1 MSLPTSLRAQAK
13 RQQIM
18 AAARQLFLAQGYER
32 SSTEAIRQAAGVSKQ
47 TLYVYFP
54 GKVELLS
61 AVVMQELAGL
71 GPLLSG
77 AEPGMTPKTLDELRV
92 LLLWL
97 AQTFTGKLMEPD
109 ALALLRL
116 LIGEAVH
123 LPELRGVV
131 REAFPARLLAGVE
144 RLLSAAHTSGLIHA
158 PDPNLSARL
167 FIGPVISFV
176 ALDGLLSQGSPAPPG
191 EATLTRLVDL
201 FLLTVRRGE
210 NTDDRHE
217 F

>member
-1 MSLPTSLRAQAK
+1 MTLPTSPRAQAK

-18 AAARQLFLAQGYER
+18 AAARQLFLTQGYER

-61 AVVMQELAGL
+61 AVVMRELAEL
-71 GPLLSG
+71 GPPFTG
-77 AEPGMTPKTLDELRV
+77 AEAGTPPSSLDELRAR
-92 LLLWL
+92 LLRL
-97 AQTFTGKLMEPD
+97 ALAFTGKLMQPD

-123 LPELRGVV
+123 LPALRGAV
-131 REAFPARLLAGVE
+131 REAFPARLLTGVE
-144 RLLSAAHTSGLIHA
+144 RLLSAAHTSALIHA
-158 PDPNLSARL
+158 PDPNLSARM

-176 ALDGLLSQGSPAPPG
+176 ALDGLLSQEPPAPPG

-210 NTDDRHE
+210 NADDRHE
-217 F
+217 S

>member
-1 MSLPTSLRAQAK
+1 MTLPVSSESPRAQAK

-54 GKVELLS
+54 SKVDLLS
-61 AVVMQELAGL
+61 AVVVQELADFGFEPAASDP
-71 GPLLSG
+71 PLS
-77 AEPGMTPKTLDELRV
+77 LDDLRTR
-92 LLLWL
+92 LLRL
-97 AQTFTGKLMEPD
+97 AKLFIGKLMQPE
-109 ALALLRL
+109 ALSLLRL

-131 REAFPARLLAGVE
+131 RGAFPARLLTGVE
-144 RLLSAAHTSGLIHA
+144 ALLSAAHQAELIDA
-158 PDPNLSARL
+158 PDLNLSARL

-176 ALDGLLSQGSPAPPG
+176 ALDGLLSEQPPAPPS
-191 EATLTRLVDL
+191 EATLARLVDL
-201 FLLTVRRGE
+201 FLLTVSKGE
-210 NTDDRHE
+210 VR
-217 F
+217 